1 MAIQEFDWPLKRQ
14 QARWDWA
21 FYLSVA
27 LLVAVISFTIFS
39 LPGPA
44 NERPLVDR
52 QVSEM
57 PIR

>member
-1 MAIQEFDWPLKRQ
+1 MAIQEFDQPLTRQ
-14 QARWDWA
+14 QVRWEWV

-27 LLVAVISFTIFS
+27 LLIAVISFTIFS

-57 PIR
+57 PVR